1 MDRLSIPLQRH
12 WRCTRRL
19 TTALLAVWFV
29 VTFGGAWF
37 ARDLT
42 TAFNGWPFS
51 FWLAAQGA
59 LIVYALLVWGYARAM
74 ARLDRAHR
82 PAGDE

>member
-1 MDRLSIPLQRH
+1 MDRVPTDAQRH
-12 WRCTRRL
+12 WRRTRRL
-19 TTALLAVWFV
+19 TLALLAVWFA

-42 TAFNGWPFS
+42 GVFNGWPFS

-59 LIVYALLVWGYARAM
+59 LVVYALLVWGYARAM
-74 ARLDRAHR
+74 ARLDRAHDR
-82 PAGDE
+82 ARAE